1 MTMSLTLPL
10 VGVALVIASSLV
22 EGLAQVCLKKSAAL
36 SADKRRWLWL
46 GIGLFMVEALFY
58 SGALQS
64 LDISTAY
71 PMGALSFVSVTL
83 FSRWLLNETIDRK
96 RWVGL
101 GLIVC
106 GAALVV

>member
-1 MTMSLTLPL
+1 MMAPGPL
-10 VGVALVIASSLV
+10 AGIALVVASSTV
-22 EGLAQVCLKKSAAL
+22 EGFAQVCLKQAATL
-36 SADKRRWLWL
+36 AAGKKRWLSL
-46 GIGLFMVEALFY
+46 GIALFVVEALLY
-58 SGALQS
+58 SGALRS

-83 FSRWLLNETIDRK
+83 FSSWLLDETISRK
-96 RWVGL
+96 RWLGL

>member
-10 VGVALVIASSLV
+10 VGVALVIASSVV
-22 EGLAQVCLKKSAAL
+22 EGLAQVCLKQSAAM
-36 SADKRRWLWL
+36 SVGKQRWLWF
-46 GIGLFMVEALFY
+46 GIGLFIVEAFFY

>member
-1 MTMSLTLPL
+1 MTASLTLPL
-10 VGVALVIASSLV
+10 VGIVLVLASSMV
-22 EGLAQVCLKKSAAL
+22 EGLAQVCLKMSAAV
-36 SADKRRWLWL
+36 SADRRHWLWI
-46 GIGLFMVEALFY
+46 GIGLFAIEALIY

-83 FSRWLLNETIDRK
+83 FSRWLLKETIDRK
-96 RWVGL
+96 RWIGL
-101 GLIVC
+101 ALIVC

>member
-1 MTMSLTLPL
+1 MIATAPL
-10 VGVALVIASSLV
+10 AGIALVVASSAV
-22 EGLAQVCLKKSAAL
+22 EGFAQVCLKQSATVVT
-36 SADKRRWLWL
+36 DKRRWLWL
-46 GIGLFMVEALFY
+46 GIALFIVEAILY
-58 SGALQS
+58 SGALHF
-64 LDISTAY
+64 LDVSTAY

-83 FSRWLLNETIDRK
+83 FSSWLLNETISRK

>member
-1 MTMSLTLPL
+1 MMDALPL
-10 VGVALVIASSLV
+10 AGITLVVASSTI
-22 EGLAQVCLKKSAAL
+22 EGFAQVCLKQSATVVRE
-36 SADKRRWLWL
+36 KRRWLWL
-46 GIGLFMVEALFY
+46 GIALFVVEALLY
-58 SGALQS
+58 SGALRS

-83 FSRWLLNETIDRK
+83 FSGWLLNETINRK
-96 RWVGL
+96 RWLGL

>member
-1 MTMSLTLPL
+1 MMATLPAA
-10 VGVALVIASSLV
+10 GITLVIASSTI
-22 EGLAQVCLKKSAAL
+22 EGFAQVCLKQSATVVVE
-36 SADKRRWLWL
+36 KKRWLLL
-46 GIGLFMVEALFY
+46 GVALFILEALLY
-58 SGALQS
+58 SGALRS

-83 FSRWLLNETIDRK
+83 FSSWLLNETIDRK
-96 RWVGL
+96 RWLGL